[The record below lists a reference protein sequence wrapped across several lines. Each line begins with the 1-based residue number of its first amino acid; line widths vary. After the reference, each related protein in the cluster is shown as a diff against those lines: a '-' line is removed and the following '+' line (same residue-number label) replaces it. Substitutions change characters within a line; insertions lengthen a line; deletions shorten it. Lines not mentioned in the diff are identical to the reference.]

1 MIAETVLPAIDVE
14 LGSGV
19 TIFLLAL
26 ASATLGGLVTGLAYR
41 GYRRNASTPMLYL
54 AVGVA
59 FLTVVPFVLSYSI
72 DGISDATDAQILLVI
87 TVCHLVGLLAIAHSL
102 RRP

>member
-1 MIAETVLPAIDVE
+1 MIAETVLSAIDAE
-14 LGSGV
+14 LGEGA
-19 TIFLLAL
+19 TIFLVAL
-26 ASATLGGLVTGLAYR
+26 TSATLGGLVAGLAYR
-41 GYRRNASTPMLYL
+41 GYRRNESTPMLYL

-72 DGISDATDAQILLVI
+72 DGVTDATDAQILLVI
-87 TVCHLVGLLAIAHSL
+87 TGCHLTGLLAIAHSL